1 MADNYNQVVLNG
13 NIEGTLHFGIQGPP
27 GPQGPDGGYYVPAV
41 EQTGENELKFSFSP
55 SSPNMPF
62 VDPVR
67 VSVTTEPGS
76 GGNVDLT
83 GYAKE
88 QWVQQNY
95 QPKGDYL
102 GADELS
108 GAIDTALAQAKASG
122 AFDGEKGEQ
131 GEQGIQGEPGADG
144 KNGEDG
150 KTPVKG
156 VDYWTEE
163 DQAAMVN
170 DVLSALPTW
179 TGGSY

>member
-1 MADNYNQVVLNG
+1 LP
-13 NIEGTLHFGIQGPP
+13 H
-27 GPQGPDGGYYVPAV
+27 
-41 EQTGENELKFSFSP
+41 
-55 SSPNMPF
+55 
-62 VDPVR
+62 
-67 VSVTTEPGS
+67 S

-108 GAIDTALAQAKASG
+108 DAIDTALAQAKASG
-122 AFDGEKGEQ
+122 AFDGE
-131 GEQGIQGEPGADG
+131 QGIQGEPGADG
-144 KNGEDG
+144 KDGEDG

-163 DQAAMVN
+163 DLTEMVN